1 MNLQKNRIE
10 EIKATGYKLDFANVF
25 NHAFE
30 NYKKIALYA
39 GSMIL
44 IFYFVLFSI
53 IATIIISIFGIATLT
68 TMLSPENLKTENVSE
83 NFILIYTL
91 GGILLSSLISPFPAA
106 LIKMAYCAERDEE
119 FNVSSI
125 FEYYKA
131 ACFKELFIATLLI
144 SAISSVIAMVLDY
157 SGVQLIG
164 SLTTISISFLTI
176 FTIPLIIFGDLKAI
190 HAISTSFTIVLKQP
204 LTLLGLMI
212 VAIIASMVGFIGC
225 CIGIFFTLP
234 FLYSTYY
241 ALYNEIIGFDQEDE
255 DQEIINSQN

>member
-1 MNLQKNRIE
+1 MNLQKNKIE
-10 EIKATGYKLDFANVF
+10 EVKANGYQLDFANVF
-25 NHAFE
+25 NLAFE

-44 IFYFVLFSI
+44 VFYVIIFAI
-53 IATIIISIFGIATLT
+53 IASVIISIFGIATLT

-91 GGILLSSLISPFPAA
+91 GGILLSCLISPFPAG

-119 FNVSSI
+119 FHVYSI

-131 ACFKELFIATLLI
+131 AYFKELFIATLLI
-144 SAISSVIAMVLDY
+144 SAFSSGIATVLDY

-190 HAISTSFTIVLKQP
+190 DAIISSFTIVLKQP
-204 LTLLGLMI
+204 LTLLGLM
-212 VAIIASMVGFIGC
+212 VVSIIASMVGFIGC

-234 FLYSTYY
+234 FLYSMYY
-241 ALYNEIIGFDQEDE
+241 AIYNEIIGFDNEDE
-255 DQEIINSQN
+255 YQQIANSKN

>member
-10 EIKATGYKLDFANVF
+10 EIKANGYQLDFSNVF
-25 NHAFE
+25 NLAFE

-39 GSMIL
+39 GSLIL
-44 IFYFVLFSI
+44 VFYFVIFAI
-53 IATIIISIFGIATLT
+53 MATIIISIFGIATLT

-91 GGILLSSLISPFPAA
+91 GGILLSCLISPFPAA

-119 FNVSSI
+119 FHVSSI
-125 FEYYKA
+125 LEYYKVVY
-131 ACFKELFIATLLI
+131 FKELFIATLLI
-144 SAISSVIAMVLDY
+144 SAFSSGIATVLDY
-157 SGVQLIG
+157 SGIQLIG

-176 FTIPLIIFGDLKAI
+176 LTIPLIIFGDLKAI
-190 HAISTSFTIVLKQP
+190 DAIISSFTIVLKQP
-204 LTLLGLMI
+204 WTLLGLMI
-212 VAIIASMVGFIGC
+212 VTIIASMVGFIGC

-255 DQEIINSQN
+255 DQEILNLQN